1 MRKDGIL
8 QVVKATL
15 AALIFSLVFLII
27 FTLII
32 QLASVK
38 ASVIKPVNQVF
49 KIIAVAVGGLLFI
62 RGEKGFLKGA
72 IAGLASV
79 LLSYVLFGIIGGSF
93 AVNWTFALEI
103 VLGSAAGIITGIIA
117 VNIKKS

>member
-15 AALIFSLVFLII
+15 AALVFSLVFVIV

-32 QLASVK
+32 QLASV
-38 ASVIKPVNQVF
+38 SSGVIKPVNQVF
-49 KIIAVAVGGLLFI
+49 KVIAIAVGGLLFI
-62 RGEKGFLKGA
+62 RGEKGFIKGA
-72 IAGLASV
+72 VAGLASV
-79 LLSYVLFGIIGGSF
+79 LLSYLLFAVIGGSF
-93 AVNWTFALEI
+93 AVKWTFIFEI
-103 VLGSAAGIITGIIA
+103 ILGIGAGVITGIIA

>member
-15 AALIFSLVFLII
+15 AALIFSLVFVII

-38 ASVIKPVNQVF
+38 ASVIKSVNQVF

-117 VNIKKS
+117 VNVKKS

>member
-15 AALIFSLVFLII
+15 AALVFSLVFVIV

-32 QLASVK
+32 QLASV
-38 ASVIKPVNQVF
+38 SSGVIKPVNQVF
-49 KIIAVAVGGLLFI
+49 KVIAIAVGGLLFI
-62 RGEKGFLKGA
+62 RGEKGFIKGA

-79 LLSYVLFGIIGGSF
+79 LLSYLLFAVIGGSF
-93 AVNWTFALEI
+93 AVKWTFIFEI
-103 VLGSAAGIITGIIA
+103 ILGIGAGVITGIIA

>member
-15 AALIFSLVFLII
+15 AALIFSLVFVII

-103 VLGSAAGIITGIIA
+103 VLGSAVGIITGIIA
-117 VNIKKS
+117 VNVKKS

>member
-15 AALIFSLVFLII
+15 AALIFSLVFVII

-79 LLSYVLFGIIGGSF
+79 LLSYVLFSIIGGSF

-117 VNIKKS
+117 VNVKKS

>member
-1 MRKDGIL
+1 MRKDGVL

-15 AALIFSLVFLII
+15 ATLIFSLVFVIA

-32 QLASVK
+32 QLASVRPE
-38 ASVIKPVNQVF
+38 VIKPVNQVF
-49 KIIAVAVGGLLFI
+49 KIIAIAFGGLLFI

-72 IAGLASV
+72 VAGLLSV
-79 LLSYVLFGIIGGSF
+79 LLSYVLFSIIGGSF
-93 AVNWTFALEI
+93 AVSWTFIFEI
-103 VLGSAAGIITGIIA
+103 LLGIIAGIIVGIIA

>member
-15 AALIFSLVFLII
+15 AALIFSLVFVII

-72 IAGLASV
+72 IAGFASV

-117 VNIKKS
+117 VNVKKS

>member
-15 AALIFSLVFLII
+15 AAIVFSLVFVIV

-32 QLASVK
+32 QLASV
-38 ASVIKPVNQVF
+38 SSGVIKPVNQVF
-49 KIIAVAVGGLLFI
+49 KVIAIAVGGLLFI
-62 RGEKGFLKGA
+62 RGEKGFVKGA

-79 LLSYVLFGIIGGSF
+79 LLSYL
-93 AVNWTFALEI
+93 
-103 VLGSAAGIITGIIA
+103 
-117 VNIKKS
+117 

>member
-15 AALIFSLVFLII
+15 AALIFLLVFVII

-117 VNIKKS
+117 VNVKKS

>member
-15 AALIFSLVFLII
+15 AALIFSLVFVII

-117 VNIKKS
+117 VNVKKS